1 MRQAVRT
8 RLRPYL
14 PQIAFSLALVLGT
27 GMTVA
32 VHRSAEQRALAQF
45 QREADLAVDRV
56 FSRLQQHL
64 VVLRG
69 AQGLFAA
76 TDGAVS
82 RTELRRFLAAFDGQ
96 AELAGVQG
104 IGFARMI
111 PSRQTALAEA
121 EIARNYGLATKL
133 RPASTDQIWRT
144 PIVLI
149 EPQDSRNQAALGFD
163 MFSEPSRRRTME
175 QALSSGS
182 PRMTGPV
189 ELVQEITADKQ
200 MGFLVYLPFA
210 GPKAPGAPP
219 VTGFVYAPFRGGD
232 LVRAALAAGPE
243 LSVALRVTDAGAV
256 GQVLFDGLPQGE
268 AEGHRL
274 TRVAEVLGR
283 QWVFQVQETNIS
295 QLRHFG
301 TALMGAASLLLAAAI
316 GFAMSARQH
325 EAARARD
332 LAAAAARE
340 ADYRGL
346 LIDEM
351 KHRIKN
357 HIARI
362 QSIARQSARSA
373 PDLRSFS
380 ESFDARL
387 HAMAAAQE
395 VLAGTSVPQAD
406 LATILRREL
415 QQCLDTAEVDHLID
429 GPPVRLDERQAHAF
443 ALIAHEL
450 VTNAMKYGGLSARGS
465 GLAVRWQVTPEAELR
480 LDWTETVP
488 APPQPAQNPPQSP
501 PGGRGGFGS
510 RLIEASMRGEL
521 SGHLERDFTP
531 EGLHIRLR
539 FPLKPDLQAPE
550 LQAPKS
556 QAPETRA

>member
-1 MRQAVRT
+1 MRP
-8 RLRPYL
+8 RLGPYL
-14 PQIAFSLALVLGT
+14 PQIAFSLALILGA
-27 GMTVA
+27 GMTFA
-32 VHRSAEQRALAQF
+32 VHHSTEQRALAQF
-45 QREADLAVDRV
+45 QREADLAVDRI
-56 FSRLQQHL
+56 FTRLRQHV

-76 TDGAVS
+76 SGGGVS
-82 RTELRRFLAAFDGQ
+82 REEFRRFLAAFDGKE
-96 AELAGVQG
+96 ELEGVQG

-111 PSRQTALAEA
+111 PARQPAVAEA
-121 EIARNYGLATKL
+121 EIRLHYGIETQM
-133 RPASTDQIWRT
+133 RPAKTDQPWRT
-144 PIVLI
+144 PIVLL

-175 QALSSGS
+175 QAMSSGS
-182 PRMTGPV
+182 ARMTGPV

-200 MGFLVYLPFA
+200 MGFLIYLPYS
-210 GPKAPGAPP
+210 GPKSAGAPP
-219 VTGFVYAPFRGGD
+219 VAGFVYAPFRGGD
-232 LVRAALAAGPE
+232 LFHAALATGPE
-243 LSVALRVTDAGAV
+243 LSVALRITDAGAV
-256 GQVLFDGLPQGE
+256 GQVLFDEQSPADTG
-268 AEGHRL
+268 GHHL

-283 QWVFQVQETNIS
+283 QWVFQVQETDRTP
-295 QLRHFG
+295 LRHFG
-301 TALMGAASLLLAAAI
+301 TLLMGAASALFAAAT
-316 GFAMSARQH
+316 GFAMTARQH

-340 ADYRGL
+340 SEYRGL

-387 HAMAAAQE
+387 HSMAAAQE
-395 VLAGTSVPQAD
+395 VLAGTAVPQAD
-406 LATILRREL
+406 LAMILRREL

-450 VTNAMKYGGLSARGS
+450 VTNAMKYGGLSAKGR
-465 GLAVRWQVTPEAELR
+465 GLAVRWQVSEAQELL
-480 LDWTETVP
+480 LDWTETAPAEP
-488 APPQPAQNPPQSP
+488 APSAKAPPA
-501 PGGRGGFGS
+501 RGGFGS
-510 RLIEASMRGEL
+510 RLIEASLRGEL
-521 SGHLERDFTP
+521 SGSLTREFTP
-531 EGLHIRLR
+531 EGLQIRLR
-539 FPLKPDLQAPE
+539 FPLKPE
-550 LQAPKS
+550 LQA
-556 QAPETRA
+556 